1 MSLDRRQAI
10 ALLAAGV
17 LPSRLLDAQH
27 ELHQMAVNPG
37 HYVPK
42 FFQAGEFAL
51 IDQVA
56 EMILPADNHSPG
68 AHAARVADY
77 IDLVVAN
84 SSSQTQTL
92 WRERLTAF
100 QSLPKATDPAGFAKL
115 AASGDSPSEPAEH
128 FFSDM
133 RRMTLEGYY
142 TSELGLIQELGY
154 QGGHVRGSF
163 PGCEHPAGIG
173 RE

>member
-1 MSLDRRQAI
+1 MTLNRRQTI

-17 LPSRLLDAQH
+17 LPGRLLEAQH
-27 ELHQMAVNPG
+27 ELHQMAVSPG
-37 HYVPK
+37 SYVPQ
-42 FFQAGEFAL
+42 FFGPGEHAT

-56 EMILPADNHSPG
+56 EMILPADDHSPG

-84 SSSQTQTL
+84 SSSQTQAA

-100 QSLPKATDPAGFAKL
+100 QSMPNATDPVQLARL
-115 AASGDSPSEPAEH
+115 AAKGEAPSSPAEL
-128 FFSDM
+128 FFADT

-142 TSELGLIQELGY
+142 TSEIGLREELGY
-154 QGGHVRGSF
+154 QGGHVRAGF
-163 PGCEHPAGIG
+163 PGCEIPAGS
-173 RE
+173 RR